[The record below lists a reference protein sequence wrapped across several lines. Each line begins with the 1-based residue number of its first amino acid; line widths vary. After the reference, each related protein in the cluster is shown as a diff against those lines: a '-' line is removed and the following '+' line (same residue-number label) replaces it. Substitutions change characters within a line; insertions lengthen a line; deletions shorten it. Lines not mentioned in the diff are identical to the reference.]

1 MKNKIK
7 IYGKY
12 DFFILI
18 NFENIKTLKINLQNL
33 VHSLLLR
40 VVSSYVKFSGL

>member
-7 IYGKY
+7 IYGFY

-18 NFENIKTLKINLQNL
+18 NFKNIKTLKINLLKL

-40 VVSSYVKFSGL
+40 IDASYVKFQGL